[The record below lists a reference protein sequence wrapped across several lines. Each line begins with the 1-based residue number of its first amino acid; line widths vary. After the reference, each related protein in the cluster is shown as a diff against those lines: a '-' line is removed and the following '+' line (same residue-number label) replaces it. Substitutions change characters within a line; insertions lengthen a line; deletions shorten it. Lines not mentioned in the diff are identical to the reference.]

1 MPVFRLP
8 PDGDLFTRLPHYAF
22 WLGVLI
28 VVSANAVGAQQ
39 SAEQAESTDW
49 LRSLAEGG
57 TTEGQIMLLD
67 QATQGSANAQYALGV
82 MYSGG
87 GIPRDM
93 GEARRWYQA
102 AAAQGHIA
110 ALESLRFLASDG
122 DGAALY
128 ALGLLSR
135 DGLGVPRDP
144 EAARQAFFW
153 GGKEGHILAH
163 FAAADMLLDGL
174 GGEVDELAA
183 SARYTQVLLLAQFAL
198 NLCTAEENAIL
209 EAPKRRATAQFW
221 IGKLYLT
228 GGGGLEQNAVEAA
241 RWFAGAANS
250 GLDEAQYELGRL
262 YVQGRGV
269 PRDLSRALAW
279 LEEAA
284 AQGMTHAEKEIERIT
299 GPGGRQ

>member
-1 MPVFRLP
+1 MPY
-8 PDGDLFTRLPHYAF
+8 YAF

-122 DGAALY
+122 DGTALY

-144 EAARQAFFW
+144 EAARQAFIW

-174 GGEVDELAA
+174 GGEVDESAA

-198 NLCTAEENAIL
+198 NLCTAEENSIL

-284 AQGMTHAEKEIERIT
+284 AQGMTHAEKEIERKT
-299 GPGGRQ
+299 YYTK